1 MFYYTRWHEEM
12 KLIVIS
18 SVPVRK
24 KRGQEHIHRFSVHR
38 EHIHRLPVRKEHIYD
53 WQFAGTYRQ
62 TGMSIYTE
70 RSYIEQLARQNT
82 QPQFSLQK
90 IRICDRNQSNHHPSV
105 L

>member
-1 MFYYTRWHEEM
+1 M

-62 TGMSIYTE
+62 TGMSICTE
-70 RSYIEQLARQNT
+70 RSYTEQPLRQDI
-82 QPQFSLQK
+82 PLRFSPLK
-90 IRICDRNQSNHHPSV
+90 SRICGRNQSNLRPSE